1 MEQDIEKIYK
11 QYSKNIY
18 NYLFCLCHN
27 ESLAEELTQET
38 FYLATKNIDK
48 FRNECTIKVWLCQ
61 IAKNL
66 WYKELKRR
74 KRATIISMDA
84 EIGEIK
90 SDLNLEDEF
99 IESEERV
106 ELYKQMRNLD
116 GPTKELI
123 ELRLITELSF
133 KEIAQILDKSEA
145 WARVTFY
152 RWKEKM
158 KEMNRKEEKKY
169 ETM

>member
-123 ELRLITELSF
+123 ELRLTTELSF